1 MVEAESHEGEWERAG
16 RAAVRRPLGGGG
28 VAACM
33 VGICSHQSPSVIADE
48 EEDGPGLLTGRV
60 RGGQGLQITDL
71 LTVQ

>member
-1 MVEAESHEGEWERAG
+1 MGESWQSSCEETPGW
-16 RAAVRRPLGGGG
+16 GG

>member
-1 MVEAESHEGEWERAG
+1 M
-16 RAAVRRPLGGGG
+16 GGG